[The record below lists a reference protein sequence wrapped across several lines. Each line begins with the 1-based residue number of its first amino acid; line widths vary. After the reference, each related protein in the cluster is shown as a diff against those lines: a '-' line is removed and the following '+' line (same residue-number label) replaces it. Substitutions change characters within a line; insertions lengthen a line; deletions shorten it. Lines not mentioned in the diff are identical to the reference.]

1 MSKTIT
7 LTDSQN
13 EAFERIKGFL
23 TDDEPAI
30 VINGSAGVGKST
42 LMKYVVTYIVDSKK
56 NVVAVAPTHK
66 AKRVLSNILKR
77 DSLFSVAVTTIAS
90 LMGKV
95 REHSYIG
102 VKKFS
107 DGSSE
112 KMNDYDIFV
121 IDEISMISD
130 VDMDFILGY
139 MCENNKKVILIG
151 DSCQIPSPSQKL
163 VKKGTICYKPDS
175 TAFDIMNIIT
185 LREIVRQSKD
195 SHIIKI
201 ATFIRDNIKYDNS
214 IYQILDTLN
223 IPKELVLM
231 NRKDIYASMK
241 LDLDS
246 NLTTRIICYTNANV
260 RDHNI
265 NIRKAY
271 QYADMTFHKG
281 ELLSGYSNVGQFN
294 QFVVENGGDYKITDS
309 KHINNK
315 KLLNYVNLC
324 GDEVSIKNVEDDDV
338 VVNKIFII
346 NVRHSNNH
354 RFLQDLVQL
363 AEKVNAYKSTKE
375 DFRKYMMHKMKVVF
389 IEDVYKFENKISNDI
404 ELKQLHPLL
413 FTKVSDVIDE
423 KSKQLIPSELSL
435 KIEELYPHMIEKRI
449 DDNKAFSDSECFADQ
464 YKMIEKD
471 IYYGYAIT
479 SHKSQGST
487 YDSVYVDEN
496 DFDKIKD
503 RWNHRFRCMEFKTK
517 EKNQIKYVA
526 YTRASKKLSIFM

>member
-1 MSKTIT
+1 MSKSII
-7 LTDSQN
+7 LTESQN
-13 EAFERIKGFL
+13 EAFKKIKNFL
-23 TDDEPAI
+23 ADDEPAI

-42 LMKYVVTYIVDSKK
+42 LMKYVVTYIVDSRL

-66 AKRVLSNILKR
+66 AKRVLENILNK
-77 DSLFSVAVTTIAS
+77 DVVYPISVTTIAS

-107 DGSSE
+107 EGSSE

-130 VDMDFILGY
+130 IDMDFILEY
-139 MCENNKKVILIG
+139 MCEQNKKVILIG
-151 DSCQIPSPSQKL
+151 DSCQIPSPSQKT
-163 VKKGTICYKPDS
+163 VKNGTICYKPDS

-185 LREIVRQSKD
+185 LDEIVRQNKD
-195 SHIIKI
+195 SYIIKI
-201 ATFIRDNIKYDNS
+201 ATFIRDNIKTDNS
-214 IYQILDTLN
+214 IYQILGILN
-223 IPKELVLM
+223 IPTEQVLM
-231 NRKDIYASMK
+231 CRKDIYTSIK
-241 LDLDS
+241 QDIDS
-246 NLTTRIICYTNANV
+246 NLSTRIICYTNANV

-271 QYADMTFHKG
+271 NYADLTFNKG
-281 ELLSGYSNVGQFN
+281 ELLTGYNNVGQFN
-294 QFVVENGGDYKITDS
+294 QYIIENGGDYKIIDS
-309 KHINNK
+309 KHTHCK
-315 KLLNYVNLC
+315 KVLAYVNLS
-324 GDEVSIKNVEDDDV
+324 GDEVFIKNVDDEAQK
-338 VVNKIFII
+338 NNIFII
-346 NVRHSNNH
+346 DVRHSNNSK
-354 RFLQDLVQL
+354 FLQDLVEL
-363 AEKVNAYKSTKE
+363 AEKVNAYKSSKE
-375 DFRKYMMHKMKVVF
+375 DFRKYMAHKMKVVF
-389 IEDVYKFENKISNDI
+389 IEDVYKYQNKISNDI

-413 FTKVSDVIDE
+413 FTKVSDVIDD
-423 KSKQLIPSELSL
+423 KTKKPILSDLSL
-435 KIEELYPHMIEKRI
+435 KIDEMYPSMIENRI

-496 DFDKIKD
+496 DFEKIKD
-503 RWNHRFRCMEFKTK
+503 RWNHRFRCIEFKIK

-526 YTRASKKLSIFM
+526 YTRASKKLSIFT